1 MWLSFL
7 SHGIMSP
14 FHFLFKMFYI
24 FHMGPP
30 NAYHGLCSYT
40 DCIERGGRVN
50 PPHIHLI
57 PGRPFTWSV
66 LWMGRHGEKKTKKKK
81 KGKKRKKKE
90 RRKKKREKKK
100 ELKKR
105 KKKKMFYI
113 FHTKITIIKTII
125 DHIIYF
131 HGIPINKQ
139 SHSMH
144 TGGKKHKNT
153 EFIT

>member
-1 MWLSFL
+1 M
-7 SHGIMSP
+7 
-14 FHFLFKMFYI
+14 
-24 FHMGPP
+24 
-30 NAYHGLCSYT
+30 
-40 DCIERGGRVN
+40 ER
-50 PPHIHLI
+50 
-57 PGRPFTWSV
+57 
-66 LWMGRHGEKKTKKKK
+66 KKQRRRK
-81 KGKKRKKKE
+81 KGKKEKKKKE
-90 RRKKKREKKK
+90 GKKRE
-100 ELKKR
+100 KR

>member
-1 MWLSFL
+1 MN
-7 SHGIMSP
+7 G
-14 FHFLFKMFYI
+14 
-24 FHMGPP
+24 
-30 NAYHGLCSYT
+30 
-40 DCIERGGRVN
+40 E
-50 PPHIHLI
+50 
-57 PGRPFTWSV
+57 TW
-66 LWMGRHGEKKTKKKK
+66 REKNKEEEKREKK
-81 KGKKRKKKE
+81 KKKE